1 MCLLLRLVVEFF
13 EYEGQF
19 FFAYRPEG
27 KKYEKALEWG
37 IQVVNAR
44 FLAEI
49 IHNGQVP
56 AVLFPRHTKLGEPD
70 EFSSSA
76 CFEATKLL
84 SKYRVTYRD
93 GII

>member
-1 MCLLLRLVVEFF
+1 MDS
-13 EYEGQF
+13 F
-19 FFAYRPEG
+19 FFVRRPEG

-37 IQVVNAR
+37 IQVVNAG

-56 AVLFPRHTKLGEPD
+56 AVLFPRHTKLGGLD

-76 CFEATKLL
+76 SFEAAKLL
-84 SKYRVTYRD
+84 SKQVPKV
-93 GII
+93 

>member
-1 MCLLLRLVVEFF
+1 MDS
-13 EYEGQF
+13 F
-19 FFAYRPEG
+19 FFAHRPEG

-37 IQVVNAR
+37 IQVVNAG

-56 AVLFPRHTKLGEPD
+56 AVLFPRHTKLGGPD

-76 CFEATKLL
+76 CFEAAKLL
-84 SKYRVTYRD
+84 SKQRGDSQRVA
-93 GII
+93 IS